1 MADVVSAPADGR
13 GDGAARAA
21 RDFSALAS
29 PGIRGL
35 ASYDPGHDIV
45 ALRNKAGDHGLL
57 ELGGNE
63 SAWGASL
70 LAMAALRSE
79 LDTLELYPDPR
90 GGVLKHA
97 LAEAFGVERERLLLG
112 NGTHELLMQIAQVFA
127 GPERPVLVSRYCF
140 AVYPLAAQAA
150 NARLDVVEA
159 LPKDHPTQPRGH
171 DIEAMIAALTP
182 AHGLVMLAN
191 PNNPTGT
198 WLTTAQVERLL
209 QAAGPDTLVVLD
221 EAYGEFLAQPG
232 CESALSLM
240 GKYPNLLV
248 TRTFSKLHGLAALR
262 VGALVAD
269 PGVIAVMERVRES
282 FNVNSPGLAAAA
294 AALKDEAHIATVLHE
309 TAGNRE
315 ALAIELKARG
325 WFVHP
330 SQTNF
335 LLVDFGTPE
344 AAAAIDRGLLARD
357 IVVRPMRGYGLT
369 TCLRITVGKVEQNAR
384 LLRALDA
391 VVAEAGPVP
400 QGAGLPSATLPGA
413 GLIGGGASA

>member
-1 MADVVSAPADGR
+1 MAGASTAVGADAP
-13 GDGAARAA
+13 A
-21 RDFSALAS
+21 RDFSALAN
-29 PGIRGL
+29 PGVRGL

-45 ALRNKAGDHGLL
+45 ALRHKAGEHGLL

-63 SAWGASL
+63 SAWGPSL
-70 LAMAALRSE
+70 LALAALRAE

-97 LAEAFGVERERLLLG
+97 LSEAFGVPTDHLLLG

-159 LPKDHPTQPRGH
+159 LPKEHPTQPRGH

-198 WLTTAQVERLL
+198 WLATADIERLL

-221 EAYGEFLAQPG
+221 EAYGEFLDQSG
-232 CESALSLM
+232 CGSALGLLPR
-240 GKYPNLLV
+240 YPNLLL

-262 VGALVAD
+262 VGVLVGR
-269 PGVIAVMERVRES
+269 PEVLAVLERVRES
-282 FNVNSPGLAAAA
+282 FNVNSLGLAAAA

-309 TAGNRE
+309 TAGHRE

-335 LLVDFGTPE
+335 LLVDFGTAE
-344 AAAAIDRGLLARD
+344 TAAAIDRGLLARD
-357 IVVRPMRGYGLT
+357 IVLRPMRGYGLPQ
-369 TCLRITVGKVEQNAR
+369 CLRITVGKVEQNAR
-384 LLRALDA
+384 LLKALDA
-391 VVAEAGPVP
+391 VMIEAGLVLPD
-400 QGAGLPSATLPGA
+400 GAASPSTA
-413 GLIGGGASA
+413 ASESPR

>member
-1 MADVVSAPADGR
+1 MSES
-13 GDGAARAA
+13 GAAALAA
-21 RDFSALAS
+21 EVARVVRLAS
-29 PGIRGL
+29 PGVQGL

-45 ALRNKAGDHGLL
+45 ALRQKAGDQGLL

-63 SAWGASL
+63 SAWGPSL
-70 LAMAALRSE
+70 LALAALRSE

-97 LAEAFGVERERLLLG
+97 LAEAFGLQREQVMLG

-127 GPERPVLVSRYCF
+127 GPERSVLVSRYCF

-150 NARLDVVEA
+150 NARLDVIEA
-159 LPKDHPTQPRGH
+159 LPPTHPTQPRGH
-171 DIEAMIAALTP
+171 DIDGMIAALRPDT
-182 AHGLVMLAN
+182 GLVMLAN

-198 WLTTAQVERLL
+198 WLTTTEIERLL
-209 QAAGPDTLVVLD
+209 QATGPETLVVLD
-221 EAYGEFLAQPG
+221 EAYGEFLNQPG
-232 CESALSLM
+232 CGSTLTLLS
-240 GKYPNLLV
+240 KYPNLLV

-262 VGALVAD
+262 VGALLAA
-269 PGVIAVMERVRES
+269 PGVVAVLERIRES

-325 WFVHP
+325 YFVHP

-335 LLVDFGTPE
+335 LLVDFGTAE
-344 AAAAIDRGLLARD
+344 AASAMDRGLMARD
-357 IVVRPMRGYGLT
+357 IVVRPMRGYGLPQ
-369 TCLRITVGKVEQNAR
+369 CLRITVGKVDQNAR
-384 LLRALDA
+384 LLKALDA
-391 VVAEAGPVP
+391 LRAEGNA
-400 QGAGLPSATLPGA
+400 
-413 GLIGGGASA
+413 

>member
-1 MADVVSAPADGR
+1 MAGVPTDAGAPAP
-13 GDGAARAA
+13 A

-45 ALRNKAGDHGLL
+45 ALRNKAGEHGLL

-97 LAEAFGVERERLLLG
+97 LAEAFGVPREQLLLG

-159 LPKDHPTQPRGH
+159 LPKEHASQPRGH
-171 DIEAMIAALTP
+171 DIDAMIAALTP

-198 WLTTAQVERLL
+198 WLTSAQIERLL

-221 EAYGEFLAQPG
+221 EAYGEFLDQPG
-232 CESALSLM
+232 CESTLNLLR
-240 GKYPNLLV
+240 KYPNLLV

-262 VGALVAD
+262 VGVLVAD
-269 PGVIAVMERVRES
+269 PGVVAVMERVRES

-344 AAAAIDRGLLARD
+344 TAAAIDRGLLARD
-357 IVVRPMRGYGLT
+357 IVVRPMRGYGLPQ
-369 TCLRITVGKVEQNAR
+369 CLRITVGKVEQNAR
-384 LLRALDA
+384 LLKALDA
-391 VVAEAGPVP
+391 VVAEAG
-400 QGAGLPSATLPGA
+400 LSAP
-413 GLIGGGASA
+413 GGGASA

>member
-1 MADVVSAPADGR
+1 MAESGAAALAADV
-13 GDGAARAA
+13 ARVV
-21 RDFSALAS
+21 RLAS
-29 PGIRGL
+29 PGVQGL

-45 ALRNKAGDHGLL
+45 ALRHKAGEQGLL

-63 SAWGASL
+63 SAWGPSL

-97 LAEAFGVERERLLLG
+97 LAEAFGLQREQVMLG

-127 GPERPVLVSRYCF
+127 GPERSVLVSRYCF

-159 LPKDHPTQPRGH
+159 LPPTHPTQPRGH
-171 DIEAMIAALTP
+171 DIDGMIAALRPDT
-182 AHGLVMLAN
+182 GLVMLAN

-198 WLTTAQVERLL
+198 WLTTTEIERLL
-209 QAAGPDTLVVLD
+209 QAAGPETLVVLD
-221 EAYGEFLAQPG
+221 EAYGEFLTQPD
-232 CESALSLM
+232 CESSLTLLA
-240 GKYPNLLV
+240 KYPNLLV

-262 VGALVAD
+262 VGALLAA
-269 PGVIAVMERVRES
+269 PGVVAVLERIRES

-325 WFVHP
+325 YFVHP

-335 LLVDFGTPE
+335 LLVDFGTAE
-344 AAAAIDRGLLARD
+344 AASSVDRGLLARD
-357 IVVRPMRGYGLT
+357 IVVRPMRGYGLPQ
-369 TCLRITVGKVEQNAR
+369 CLRITVGKVEQNAR
-384 LLRALDA
+384 LLKALDA
-391 VVAEAGPVP
+391 LRAEGNA
-400 QGAGLPSATLPGA
+400 
-413 GLIGGGASA
+413 

>member
-1 MADVVSAPADGR
+1 MPADRIDAG
-13 GDGAARAA
+13 ARAPA

-45 ALRNKAGDHGLL
+45 ALRNKAGEHGLL

-63 SAWGASL
+63 SAWGPSL

-79 LDTLELYPDPR
+79 LQTLELYPDPR
-90 GGVLKHA
+90 GGVLKHVLSEA
-97 LAEAFGVERERLLLG
+97 LGVGREHLLLG

-150 NARLDVVEA
+150 GARLDVVEA
-159 LPKDHPTQPRGH
+159 LPKEHPTQPRGH
-171 DIEAMIAALTP
+171 DIDAMIAALRP
-182 AHGLVMLAN
+182 EHGLVMLAN

-209 QAAGPDTLVVLD
+209 QAVGPDTLVVLD
-221 EAYGEFLAQPG
+221 EAYGEFLDQPG
-232 CESALSLM
+232 CGSALPLLDR
-240 GKYPNLLV
+240 YPNLLI

-262 VGALVAD
+262 VGVLVAD
-269 PGVIAVMERVRES
+269 PGIVSVMERVRES

-344 AAAAIDRGLLARD
+344 TAAAIDRGLLGRD
-357 IVVRPMRGYGLT
+357 IVVRPMRGYGLPQ
-369 TCLRITVGKVEQNAR
+369 CLRITVGKVEQNAR
-384 LLRALDA
+384 LLKALDA
-391 VVAEAGPVP
+391 VCSELGLVA
-400 QGAGLPSATLPGA
+400 PSGSPA
-413 GLIGGGASA
+413 

>member
-1 MADVVSAPADGR
+1 MSES
-13 GDGAARAA
+13 GAAALAA
-21 RDFSALAS
+21 EVARVVRLAS
-29 PGIRGL
+29 PGVQGL

-45 ALRNKAGDHGLL
+45 ALRHKAGDQGLL

-63 SAWGASL
+63 SAWGPSL
-70 LAMAALRSE
+70 LALAALRSE

-97 LAEAFGVERERLLLG
+97 LAEAFGLQREQVMLG

-127 GPERPVLVSRYCF
+127 GPERSVLVSRYCF

-150 NARLDVVEA
+150 NARLDVIEA
-159 LPKDHPTQPRGH
+159 LPPTHPTQPRGH
-171 DIEAMIAALTP
+171 DIDGMIAALRPDT
-182 AHGLVMLAN
+182 GLVMLAN

-198 WLTTAQVERLL
+198 WLTTTQIERLL
-209 QAAGPDTLVVLD
+209 QATGPETLVVLD
-221 EAYGEFLAQPG
+221 EAYGEFLNQPG
-232 CESALSLM
+232 CGSTLTLLS
-240 GKYPNLLV
+240 KYPNLLV

-262 VGALVAD
+262 VGALLAA
-269 PGVIAVMERVRES
+269 PGVVAVLERIRES

-325 WFVHP
+325 YFVHP

-335 LLVDFGTPE
+335 LLVDFGTAE
-344 AAAAIDRGLLARD
+344 AASAVDRGLMARD
-357 IVVRPMRGYGLT
+357 IVVRPMRGYGLPQ
-369 TCLRITVGKVEQNAR
+369 CLRITVGKVEQNAR
-384 LLRALDA
+384 LLKALDA
-391 VVAEAGPVP
+391 LRTEGNA
-400 QGAGLPSATLPGA
+400 
-413 GLIGGGASA
+413 

>member
-1 MADVVSAPADGR
+1 MAK
-13 GDGAARAA
+13 
-21 RDFSALAS
+21 DFAALAS

-45 ALRNKAGDHGLL
+45 ALRNRAGDHGLL

-63 SAWGASL
+63 SAWGPSR
-70 LAMAALRSE
+70 LALAALRSE

-90 GGVLKHA
+90 GGILKHA
-97 LAEAFGVERERLLLG
+97 LAEAFGVAREQLLLG
-112 NGTHELLMQIAQVFA
+112 NGTHELLMQVAQVFA

-171 DIEAMIAALTP
+171 DVDAMIAALTP

-191 PNNPTGT
+191 PNNPSGT
-198 WLTTAQVERLL
+198 WLTTVEIERLL
-209 QAAGPDTLVVLD
+209 QAAGPGTLVVLD

-232 CESALSLM
+232 CESALSLLS
-240 GKYPNLLV
+240 KYPNLLV

-262 VGALVAD
+262 VGVLVAD
-269 PGVIAVMERVRES
+269 PGVVAVMERVRES
-282 FNVNSPGLAAAA
+282 FNVNSPGLSAAA
-294 AALKDEAHIATVLHE
+294 AALNDKAHIAEVLQE
-309 TAGNRE
+309 TAGNRD
-315 ALAIELKARG
+315 ALALELKARG

-335 LLVDFGTPE
+335 LLVDFGT
-344 AAAAIDRGLLARD
+344 ADVAAAIDRGLLARD
-357 IVVRPMRGYGLT
+357 IVIRPMRGYGLPE
-369 TCLRITVGKVEQNAR
+369 CLRITVGKVEQNAR
-384 LLRALDA
+384 LLKALDA
-391 VVAEAGPVP
+391 AVAEGGLAPQRAESSRSAPFAGVS
-400 QGAGLPSATLPGA
+400 G
-413 GLIGGGASA
+413 

>member
-1 MADVVSAPADGR
+1 MAGFAR
-13 GDGAARAA
+13 LAA
-21 RDFSALAS
+21 

-45 ALRNKAGDHGLL
+45 ALRRRAGSEGLL

-63 SAWGASL
+63 SAWGPSPQAL
-70 LAMAALRSE
+70 AALHSE
-79 LDTLELYPDPR
+79 LDRLELYPDPR
-90 GGVLKHA
+90 GGLLKQA
-97 LAEAFGVERERLLLG
+97 LSGAFGLSAEHFLLG
-112 NGTHELLMQIAQVFA
+112 NGTHELLMQLAQVFA

-150 NARLDVVEA
+150 NARLEVVEA
-159 LPKDHPTQPRGH
+159 LPPEHPEQPRGH
-171 DIEAMIAALTP
+171 DIEAMIAALRP
-182 AHGLVMLAN
+182 DHGLVMLAN

-198 WLTTAQVERLL
+198 WLPLSAIERLL
-209 QAAGPDTLVVLD
+209 QAAGPDTLVVVD
-221 EAYGEFLAQPG
+221 EAYGEFLDQPDCG
-232 CESALSLM
+232 SALSLLCA
-240 GKYPNLLV
+240 YPNLLV

-262 VGALVAD
+262 VGVLVGHPEA
-269 PGVIAVMERVRES
+269 IAVMERVRES

-294 AALKDEAHIATVLHE
+294 AALGDARHIAHVLRE
-309 TAGNRE
+309 TAASRE

-357 IVVRPMRGYGLT
+357 IVVRPMRGYGLPQ
-369 TCLRITVGKVEQNAR
+369 CLRITVGRPGQNAR
-384 LLRALDA
+384 LLAALDA
-391 VVAEAGPVP
+391 VVGEAGLRA
-400 QGAGLPSATLPGA
+400 GAGA
-413 GLIGGGASA
+413 

>member
-1 MADVVSAPADGR
+1 MAGEQGAPAG
-13 GDGAARAA
+13 GGQGRAA
-21 RDFSALAS
+21 GSGRDFSALAN

-45 ALRNKAGDHGLL
+45 ALRNRAGEQGLL

-63 SAWGASL
+63 SAWGPSL
-70 LAMAALRSE
+70 LALAALRSE
-79 LDTLELYPDPR
+79 LDSLEFYPDPR

-97 LAEAFGVERERLLLG
+97 LAEAFGVDREWLLLG

-159 LPKDHPTQPRGH
+159 LPRDHPTQPRGH
-171 DIEAMIAALTP
+171 DIEAMIAALRP
-182 AHGLVMLAN
+182 EHGLVMLAN

-198 WLTTAQVERLL
+198 WLTSAQIERLL
-209 QAAGPDTLVVLD
+209 AAAGPDTLVVVD

-232 CESALSLM
+232 CESALSLLR
-240 GKYPNLLV
+240 KYPNLLV

-269 PGVIAVMERVRES
+269 PGIVAVMERVRES

-315 ALAIELKARG
+315 ALALELQARG

-335 LLVDFGTPE
+335 LLVDFGTLQT
-344 AAAAIDRGLLARD
+344 AVAIDRGLLARD
-357 IVVRPMRGYGLT
+357 IVVRPMRGYGLPA
-369 TCLRITVGKVEQNAR
+369 CLRITVGKVEQNAR
-384 LLRALDA
+384 LLKALDA
-391 VVAEAGPVP
+391 VVSEAGLTAHGDGAPLSRP
-400 QGAGLPSATLPGA
+400 SDGAGR
-413 GLIGGGASA
+413 